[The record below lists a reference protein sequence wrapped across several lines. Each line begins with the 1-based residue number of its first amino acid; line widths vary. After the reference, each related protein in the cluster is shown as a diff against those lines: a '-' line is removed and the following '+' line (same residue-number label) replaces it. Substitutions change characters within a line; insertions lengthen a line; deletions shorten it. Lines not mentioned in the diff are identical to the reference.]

1 MKEAV
6 ERGLLEEVVE
16 EAEDVAGHAPRGA
29 EAGSA
34 EERWALVDQSPAAFA
49 GSTLARRALL
59 GARLRTLLKTLLRTL
74 LRTLLKSLLKR
85 PFGEAVE
92 RGC

>member
-1 MKEAV
+1 MREAV

-16 EAEDVAGHAPRGA
+16 EVEDVAGHAPWGA

-34 EERWALVDQSPAAFA
+34 EERWTLVDQSLAAFA
-49 GSTLARRALL
+49 GSALARPAL
-59 GARLRTLLKTLLRTL
+59 LRTLLKTLLKTL

-85 PFGEAVE
+85 LFGEAVE
-92 RGC
+92 RRC